1 MGLMVKKQFEKFYDK
16 FSKFYSKQ
24 PKKELVD
31 QIAYAEAMRA
41 MSVRR
46 KK

>member
-1 MGLMVKKQFEKFYDK
+1 MTQKQFEKFYNK
-16 FSKFYSKQ
+16 FFKFYSKQ

-31 QIAYAEAMRA
+31 QIAWSEAMTS

>member
-1 MGLMVKKQFEKFYDK
+1 MTQKQFEKFYDK
-16 FSKFYSKQ
+16 FSKFYSKR

-31 QIAYAEAMRA
+31 QIARREAMIS